1 MKKRIISLLLAL
13 VMTASL
19 FAFTGC
25 DNKEETSEEPGY
37 EIGEY
42 GDTGGTELPIDKN
55 NTKITMIGLTSA
67 MNINDSAIFTELR
80 KRTGIDLEVI
90 AIPVAS
96 IAQKQKVLLASKT
109 DMPDIFMHQLSWQ
122 EVNDFGMQ
130 GAFEEILQ
138 HKDELPNF
146 KRIYFDEPEKH
157 GTDAGQIQSMYSIDG
172 GLYMFPQYDMKK
184 VLQHGVLYRKD
195 IFDKHGI
202 ELWDDDE
209 GFYEALKKL
218 KEAYP
223 ESTPF
228 VSKQGI
234 AVLGYISQFNGM
246 RWPYEYYD
254 EEAGKWKYGGTD
266 PKFYEILKFV
276 KKLYDEGLIDPEFLT
291 CTQSAW
297 TNKITQAD
305 KGFVT
310 IDWIGRMTPLTEQ
323 ASADVPGYDLRFA
336 APFGGGK
343 MVTLSSVTSGPAVK
357 KSDKSL
363 IALKLLDY
371 LLSPSGA
378 ELMTVGVPGATY
390 NMDGEEVKYIGF
402 EDVIP
407 AVTELE
413 DKYAMFISGTY
424 MRIDRRSAF
433 FKLSEREQEATDL
446 MVNKEGGG
454 FWELDP
460 YLTYTAEEA
469 EVLNP
474 ILVDLTKAAE
484 EFATKYI
491 LEEGSDEEDW
501 NAWIKKA
508 KSLGLDKAEKILND
522 AQKRYEKAKK

>member
-1 MKKRIISLLLAL
+1 MKKRLTAALLAAL
-13 VMTASL
+13 MVISL

-25 DNKEETSEEPGY
+25 KEEEKGGEANY
-37 EIGEY
+37 VIGEY

-55 NTKITMIGLTSA
+55 NTKLTMIGVTSA
-67 MNINDSAIFTELR
+67 MNINESAIFTELR

-90 AIPVAS
+90 SIPVAS
-96 IAQKQKVLLASKT
+96 IEQKSKVLLASKK
-109 DMPDIFMHQLSWQ
+109 DMPDIFSHQMSWQ

-138 HKDELPNF
+138 HKDELPNM
-146 KRIYFDEPEKH
+146 KRIFFDEAKEH
-157 GTDAGQIQSMYSIDG
+157 GTDAGQLQSMYSIDG
-172 GLYMFPQYDMKK
+172 GLYMFPQFDMKK

-195 IFDKHGI
+195 VFDKLGI

-209 GFYEALKKL
+209 GFYQALKKL

-234 AVLGYISQFNGM
+234 AVLNYIAQFNDM

-254 EEAGKWKYGGTD
+254 DEAGKWKYGGTD
-266 PKFYEILKFV
+266 EKFYEILKFV
-276 KKLYDEGLIDPEFLT
+276 KKLYDEELIDPEFLT

-323 ASADVPGYDLRFA
+323 AQVDVPGYDLRFA

-343 MVTLSSVTSGPAVK
+343 MVTLSSVNSGPSVK
-357 KSDKSL
+357 KGENSL
-363 IALKLLDY
+363 LALKLLDY

-378 ELMTVGVPGATY
+378 ELMTMGVEGETY
-390 NMDGEEVKYIGF
+390 NMKDDMAEYIGF
-402 EDVIP
+402 EGKIP

-413 DKYAMFISGTY
+413 DKYAMFITGTY
-424 MRIDRRSAF
+424 MRIDRRSTF

-454 FWELDP
+454 FWDLDP
-460 YLTYTAEEA
+460 YLTYTPEES

-474 ILVDLTKAAE
+474 ILVDLSKASE

-491 LEEGSDEEDW
+491 LEEGSSEKDW
-501 NAWIKKA
+501 EAWIKKA
-508 KSLGLDKAEKILND
+508 KGLGLDEAEKILND